1 MRLGGISPEG
11 QGGQGWLQSPKRTSH
26 DLRQRKET
34 QMQFRV
40 KMVGELE
47 VEMETL
53 MFFSWSSRNWG
64 HMQNMVKH
72 FIVCLRGKFGVL
84 WIDSQEAYRYKVFRP
99 HWKSWTTKV
108 IGTISSISSAAW
120 LAAYRAQTFPC
131 PLVWE

>member
-1 MRLGGISPEG
+1 
-11 QGGQGWLQSPKRTSH
+11 
-26 DLRQRKET
+26 
-34 QMQFRV
+34 MQFRV

-99 HWKSWTTKV
+99 SLEIMDHKGDRHHFLHLQCCLVGCIQGSDFPLSPGLGVGEMHGKV
-108 IGTISSISSAAW
+108 
-120 LAAYRAQTFPC
+120 
-131 PLVWE
+131 V